1 MTFEL
6 DTCDG
11 KIVKHC
17 DSRGDQRLRT
27 GSHGCLKSL
36 DLVLCLDRFDYF

>member
-6 DTCDG
+6 DTCDR
-11 KIVKHC
+11 KVVKHW
-17 DSRGDQRLRT
+17 DRREHQRLRT